1 MSNKTTETSKAGFKQ
16 EIGLFG
22 GVSMLGSI
30 MIGGGI
36 FYLGS
41 YVLQRT
47 DFSMGLSLLCWV
59 IGGIITMLGGLCF
72 AEMGA
77 MLPKAG
83 GMTVYLNTAFH
94 PLLGFLNGFNS

>member
-83 GMTVYLNTAFH
+83 GMTVSFI
-94 PLLGFLNGFNS
+94 

>member
-47 DFSMGLSLLCWV
+47 DFSMGLSLLC
-59 IGGIITMLGGLCF
+59 
-72 AEMGA
+72 
-77 MLPKAG
+77 
-83 GMTVYLNTAFH
+83 
-94 PLLGFLNGFNS
+94 

>member
-1 MSNKTTETSKAGFKQ
+1 
-16 EIGLFG
+16 
-22 GVSMLGSI
+22 MLGKYHDRRRNLLSWLI
-30 MIGGGI
+30 MC
-36 FYLGS
+36 F
-41 YVLQRT
+41 QRT
-47 DFSMGLSLLCWV
+47 DFSMGLSLFCWV

-94 PLLGFLNGFNS
+94 PLLGF